1 MILIFII
8 AVALSAVLA
17 IQNNARNYELE
28 QMERLGYGEL
38 TSWMRDG
45 DGLEDAIDEVESLD
59 EVAKVEKQNLLYAR
73 YKIDGTEVSSNG
85 LMMAYDPE
93 HYDYDFFED
102 DFSGKRTDEMIIGDG
117 EVYVSPAFCSLYDI
131 EVGDDIEVLVS
142 ENNSKVYTVGG
153 FFEDPFMGSS
163 MMGMKSFLVNEQEYK
178 QISQEMKDAGEQTT
192 IAAGSMLH
200 IYKASDCSLSPND
213 FQAAVIDGSN
223 IGTYAQFTYTKS
235 VTLGFMLILQ
245 DIFAGFLLVF
255 VLILIVVALI
265 VIGHSINSSIEQDY
279 VNMGILKAVGYTK
292 GQLRLVQI
300 LQYILAIGIGIL
312 AGLPTSVAVIGVVNR
327 ITVTSTGLLIP
338 DSLPVG
344 LCSLCFTAIAIFLLG
359 FVYVK
364 TAKIGKITPI
374 RAIRGG
380 VEDVYFKSRVSFPI
394 YKTCLSFWIAVRQL
408 ITGKKQYI
416 SAGLV
421 TVLLVFFVTFVGRID
436 AWMGPN
442 GEGLMGSFGAFSYDL
457 GTASETVT
465 EDEIMD
471 RIENTTDIKSSFHS
485 IWTTV
490 TVDGI
495 TYTTNVTDEP
505 ERYNVLEG
513 RTCKYDNEVLITE
526 FVAEDLNV
534 SVGDTLTICR
544 GEREADY
551 IISGINS
558 CANDMG
564 ANCSMNMDG
573 LAHLCEEV
581 SNFDDYTCFELEDST
596 QKQEVLDDLEQQYG
610 DKVLL
615 DENTWSGISGIVT
628 AMGAIEKLMY
638 VIVIIFILVVTALTG
653 SKILYKEKHD
663 MGIYKSLGFATM
675 RLRLPFA
682 LRFGIVSGIGAVVG
696 VILSAIVTDPM
707 TTAMLKSC
715 GISEF
720 HSKLS
725 VGQMILPAVIVVII
739 FMLFAYIAARKVKKV
754 DPAILIVE

>member
-1 MILIFII
+1 MRYLTIIKANIRKQKESFIGVTILIFII

-17 IQNNARNYELE
+17 IQSNARSYELE
-28 QMERLGYGEL
+28 QMDRVGYGEL
-38 TSWMRDG
+38 TSWMSDG
-45 DGLEDAIDEVESLD
+45 EGLEDAIDEVESLP
-59 EVAKVEKQNLLYAR
+59 EVSKVEKQELLYTR
-73 YKIDGTEVSSNG
+73 YRINGSEASSDG
-85 LMMAYDPE
+85 LMMTYEPNK
-93 HYDYDFFED
+93 YDYDFFED
-102 DFSGKRTDEMIIGDG
+102 DFSGKKEEDITIQDG
-117 EVYVSPAFCSLYDI
+117 EIYVSPAFCSLYDAK
-131 EVGDDIEVLVS
+131 VGDDIEILIS
-142 ENNSKVYTVGG
+142 EDSSKVYTIGG

-163 MMGMKSFLVNEQEYK
+163 MMGMKSFLVNKKEYEKTRQEF
-178 QISQEMKDAGEQTT
+178 ETAGE
-192 IAAGSMLH
+192 AAVAATGSMLH
-200 IYKASDCSLSPND
+200 IYKDSSSSLSPND
-213 FQAAVIDGSN
+213 FQAVVIDKSN

-292 GQLRLVQI
+292 GQLRLVQM

-312 AGLPTSVAVIGVVNR
+312 AGLPVSVAVIGVVNG

-338 DSLPVG
+338 DTLPVG
-344 LCSLCFTAIAIFLLG
+344 MCSLCFTAIAVFLLG

-380 VEDVYFKSRVSFPI
+380 VEDVHFKSRVSLPI

-436 AWMGPN
+436 AWMGPD
-442 GEGLMGSFGAFSYDL
+442 GEGLMGSFGAFSYDMA
-457 GTASETVT
+457 TDSETVT
-465 EDEIMD
+465 EDEIID
-471 RIENTTDIKSSFHS
+471 RIEKTADIKSSFHS
-485 IWTTV
+485 VRTTV
-490 TVDGI
+490 TVNGI

-505 ERYNVLEG
+505 ERYHVLEG

-526 FVAEDLNV
+526 FVAKDLDV
-534 SVGDTLTICR
+534 AVGDTLKISR
-544 GEREADY
+544 GEREAEY

-564 ANCSMNMDG
+564 ANCSMSMDG
-573 LAHLCEEV
+573 MAHLCDSV
-581 SNFDDYTCFELEDST
+581 SNFNNYTCFNFEDPA
-596 QKQEVLDDLEQQYG
+596 QKQEVLDDLEQYYG
-610 DKVLL
+610 DKVQI

-663 MGIYKSLGFATM
+663 MGIYKSFGFATM

-682 LRFGIVSGIGAVVG
+682 FRFGIVSGIGAVIG
-696 VILSAIVTDPM
+696 IIISAVITDPM
-707 TTAMLKSC
+707 TTAMLKS
-715 GISEF
+715 
-720 HSKLS
+720 
-725 VGQMILPAVIVVII
+725 
-739 FMLFAYIAARKVKKV
+739 
-754 DPAILIVE
+754 